1 MSYATPAPSPR
12 HLLFPL
18 LAALIWSLNMVV
30 TKLAA
35 TVIAPAT
42 IGFYRWVLAALVLTP
57 FVLPRVLRQR
67 HAIVPHLGRLAV
79 LGALGMAVYQG
90 LTYVAAATTTATN
103 MGIITAMVP
112 LLTIALGCLLLRERP
127 AATALLGGALSLA
140 GLGVLLGE
148 GDPAR
153 LLAVGGSPG
162 DALMGLA
169 ALAYALYGVLLRR
182 WSLPIGLWQSLYVQ
196 VLFGILFQ
204 LPWFLLAP
212 ASPLTAAN
220 LPLVL
225 YAGIFP
231 SLFAPYL
238 WMQGVRHLGPSRA
251 SIFLNLMPV
260 GTVAIAAAV
269 LGEVPHLY
277 HVAGGLMALAGVSLA
292 QWRPRGAARRPA

>member
-1 MSYATPAPSPR
+1 MPHATPAPSPR

-35 TVIAPAT
+35 AVIAPAT

-182 WSLPIGLWQSLYVQ
+182 WSLPIGL
-196 VLFGILFQ
+196 
-204 LPWFLLAP
+204 
-212 ASPLTAAN
+212 
-220 LPLVL
+220 
-225 YAGIFP
+225 
-231 SLFAPYL
+231 
-238 WMQGVRHLGPSRA
+238 
-251 SIFLNLMPV
+251 
-260 GTVAIAAAV
+260 
-269 LGEVPHLY
+269 
-277 HVAGGLMALAGVSLA
+277 
-292 QWRPRGAARRPA
+292 